1 MTQTT
6 RSNHSVLRASRSALA
21 GATLLALALG
31 QGCALDPDDPE
42 ADGVS
47 PQLLEAGGVGQGFL
61 FGGAAGSVDDQRS
74 DLTAAGVPAAVAA
87 HTSFD
92 GFAGNVDSAN
102 RIGDLVDRVSADAKL
117 GVSANIA
124 LHAPGDGGAQ
134 SFTDWGT
141 RATADAAWRH
151 QLDALASALGR
162 IKQRDGSPQPVYV
175 RYAKEFNQQYD
186 AATDSCIGWLAD
198 AAAFHRRQGAHT
210 CADELFWQ
218 WTQVHD
224 AFAAAPNVKLVW
236 CPTGQLTPTAAIRNP
251 AAANTDE
258 LWPGSGKVDVIGP
271 DAYNG
276 KRPDN
281 VTPAGAFG
289 DFVRLAQAAH
299 RSFLISET
307 GVVKDFGKPALVDKN
322 WYADLY
328 TYLTGVER
336 DDHVDVIG
344 VAGFWRATSFGDTRL
359 DATEG
364 RQLAAHPG
372 FLRP

>member
-47 PQLLEAGGVGQGFL
+47 PQQLEAGGVGQGIL

-87 HTSFD
+87 HES
-92 GFAGNVDSAN
+92 
-102 RIGDLVDRVSADAKL
+102 
-117 GVSANIA
+117 
-124 LHAPGDGGAQ
+124 
-134 SFTDWGT
+134 
-141 RATADAAWRH
+141 
-151 QLDALASALGR
+151 
-162 IKQRDGSPQPVYV
+162 
-175 RYAKEFNQQYD
+175 
-186 AATDSCIGWLAD
+186 
-198 AAAFHRRQGAHT
+198 
-210 CADELFWQ
+210 
-218 WTQVHD
+218 
-224 AFAAAPNVKLVW
+224 FAAAPNVKLVG

-289 DFVRLAQAAH
+289 DFDRLAQAAH
-299 RSFLISET
+299 SSFLISE
-307 GVVKDFGKPALVDKN
+307 A
-322 WYADLY
+322 
-328 TYLTGVER
+328 
-336 DDHVDVIG
+336 
-344 VAGFWRATSFGDTRL
+344 
-359 DATEG
+359 
-364 RQLAAHPG
+364 
-372 FLRP
+372 

>member
-21 GATLLALALG
+21 GATLLVLALG

-74 DLTAAGVPAAVAA
+74 DLTAAG
-87 HTSFD
+87 
-92 GFAGNVDSAN
+92 
-102 RIGDLVDRVSADAKL
+102 
-117 GVSANIA
+117 
-124 LHAPGDGGAQ
+124 
-134 SFTDWGT
+134 
-141 RATADAAWRH
+141 RH

-289 DFVRLAQAAH
+289 DFDRLAQAAH
-299 RSFLISET
+299 SSFLISE
-307 GVVKDFGKPALVDKN
+307 A
-322 WYADLY
+322 
-328 TYLTGVER
+328 
-336 DDHVDVIG
+336 
-344 VAGFWRATSFGDTRL
+344 
-359 DATEG
+359 
-364 RQLAAHPG
+364 
-372 FLRP
+372 